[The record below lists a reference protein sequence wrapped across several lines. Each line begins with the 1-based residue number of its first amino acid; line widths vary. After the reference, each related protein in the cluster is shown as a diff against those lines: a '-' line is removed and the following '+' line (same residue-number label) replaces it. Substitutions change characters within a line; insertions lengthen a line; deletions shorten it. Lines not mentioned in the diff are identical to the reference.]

1 MNGEL
6 RLLVTHKPVE
16 FDKSPVDVEDFRKI
30 TDHSRGLYARVK
42 PQINKGKIKKSYTC
56 NSLDL
61 ETLRLVQ
68 RECNVYNGYYANI
81 KGLK

>member
-30 TDHSRGLYARVK
+30 TDHSRGLYARVE
-42 PQINKGKIKKSYTC
+42 PQTNKGKIKKS
-56 NSLDL
+56 
-61 ETLRLVQ
+61 
-68 RECNVYNGYYANI
+68 
-81 KGLK
+81 

>member
-42 PQINKGKIKKSYTC
+42 PQINKGKIKKS
-56 NSLDL
+56 
-61 ETLRLVQ
+61 
-68 RECNVYNGYYANI
+68 
-81 KGLK
+81 